1 MEKNNK
7 PLYKVT
13 FTIKENVKIQVLA
26 DTLDKAF
33 DIMGIQFFRYING
46 NNIEYHTYNR
56 NNYADM
62 WDAIYEILE
71 SKYLTYIR
79 GVTWNNYETNNE
91 EDVLTEFLEDH
102 KEDKNGDKQ

>member
-1 MEKNNK
+1 
-7 PLYKVT
+7 
-13 FTIKENVKIQVLA
+13 
-26 DTLDKAF
+26 
-33 DIMGIQFFRYING
+33 
-46 NNIEYHTYNR
+46 
-56 NNYADM
+56 M